1 MKNSTHYRLRTLA
14 CALLASATML
24 GACSDDDPNDAP
36 NSGGNPPEKLVDQ
49 IQYDGGDKVN
59 IKSAIYVVEEDG
71 NHTFYLSPTEGLI
84 NAAQMKQANDY
95 LRVMV
100 KDPKGTVNT
109 AVEPFEIEYKDI
121 SVKKTTMTDVASVEL
136 AADLVSETRL
146 NLYTCVNLKS
156 GKMLIAR
163 YQNTC
168 TAERDIE
175 LTNQYE
181 FDSRITAIGSVVE
194 WRNVREGN
202 RRFHLYEKEGLT
214 APEEGAAGVEI
225 LLAEELFEGS
235 EIDLATVDPTKVQ
248 IRCGEFATGA
258 GTTGTLTVKY
268 QTNKFGAIE
277 GLIVSIDASK
287 DGKRLRATY
296 KGLFAG
302 GYAASNTI
310 KVTTTEAGSAA
321 EAPIAALFSQDQQ
334 VGSYAFALGDTETA
348 TAPGD
353 LAKGHWAAYVRV
365 LAAKFDG
372 VIDVA
377 TQTSDYKF
385 WLYDYKGY
393 QTYYGED
400 SGLTGKIETHPN
412 PAGGKEIY
420 LRVNLKLK
428 NGIGVEIEYYGVP
441 TPATADAMDENK
453 LKPVKPFEPSIQ
465 IRTKDNK
472 EPDGWTD
479 KSLVRMEVRME
490 KNYRWNGGEEYGGA
504 TFDAYF
510 FYFCTGA
517 DGSSLED
524 RWANPELI
532 LPAAIVDA
540 GKEVDLTDFDNT
552 KSHWNFYYESS
563 YLARGSIGYG
573 DTYEQW
579 GMKTKLCPDMAKVT
593 AIRNADKTWQLSLA
607 ILDYGSFD
615 SWSEDKSGTQNTL
628 TIEFRG
634 KATKYSGTKKND
646 LAADFYE

>member
-24 GACSDDDPNDAP
+24 GACSDDDPNDTP
-36 NSGGNPPEKLVDQ
+36 NPGVNPPEKLVDQ

-181 FDSRITAIGSVVE
+181 IDSRITAIGSVVE

-225 LLAEELFEGS
+225 LLAEELFKGS
-235 EIDLATVDPTKVQ
+235 EIDLATADPAKVQ

-268 QTNKFGAIE
+268 KTDKFGTIE
-277 GLIVSIDASK
+277 GLIISIDASK

-321 EAPIAALFSQDQQ
+321 EAPIAALFSQDPQ

-353 LAKGHWAAYVRV
+353 LAKGHWGAYVRV
-365 LAAKFDG
+365 LAAKFGG

-393 QTYYGED
+393 QTHYGEN

-420 LRVNLKLK
+420 LQVNLKLK

-441 TPATADAMDENK
+441 TPATADAMNEEK
-453 LKPVKPFEPSIQ
+453 LKPVKPFEPYIKFLD
-465 IRTKDNK
+465 KDNK
-472 EPDGWTD
+472 ELQDWT
-479 KSLVRMEVRME
+479 VTAMEVRHDPTYQDNYTGE
-490 KNYRWNGGEEYGGA
+490 KLSGYC
-504 TFDAYF
+504 
-510 FYFCTGA
+510 FYFRNDHSESIDEDTTTPMFFLPDSYLQHEGEIDLSAEGKNCKWSFSFK
-517 DGSSLED
+517 SSLLALYSQGYGYSDKD
-524 RWANPELI
+524 RYCMRCPEK
-532 LPAAIVDA
+532 ATVTVKKE
-540 GKEVDLTDFDNT
+540 GKEWTFKFSMVDWGIFNT
-552 KSHWNFYYESS
+552 WNPSP
-563 YLARGSIGYG
+563 IG
-573 DTYEQW
+573 
-579 GMKTKLCPDMAKVT
+579 TK
-593 AIRNADKTWQLSLA
+593 
-607 ILDYGSFD
+607 
-615 SWSEDKSGTQNTL
+615 NTL